1 MSRCGFPNVLS
12 TIDINIMVFRLFR
25 HSFLAQYDLYN
36 IATGRRTKL
45 QPDLD
50 ELIKA
55 LGGGGPGGPP
65 PPPPGRAPPQLPL
78 ELAMWGPVG
87 SSVAYVF
94 GANIY
99 YRYLQVVNR
108 TCIYPSHYLRETPES
123 QDVMVSTSGRPGVV
137 FNGVADWVYE
147 EEVLSDTRAL
157 WFSPDGDKLAWIEF
171 NDTDVDVMTITH
183 YGQPGNLQ
191 FQYPIQT
198 PLRYPKP
205 GRRNPTVQVFAAAV
219 RGVRSGLPRSVVQV

>member
-1 MSRCGFPNVLS
+1 MILLLLTVSV
-12 TIDINIMVFRLFR
+12 RLFR
-25 HSFLAQYDLYN
+25 HSFLAQYDIYN
-36 IATGRRTKL
+36 IATGRRVKL

-50 ELIKA
+50 KLIAA
-55 LGGGGPGGPP
+55 LGGGGPGAPP
-65 PPPPGRAPPQLPL
+65 PLPPGQTPPQLPL
-78 ELAMWGPVG
+78 EFAMWGPVG

-99 YRYLQVVNR
+99 YR
-108 TCIYPSHYLRETPES
+108 ETPES
-123 QDVMVSTSGRPGVV
+123 TDAMVTTSGRPGVV

-147 EEVLSDTRAL
+147 EEVLSDTKAIY
-157 WFSPDGDKLAWIEF
+157 FSPDGDKLAWIEF

-198 PLRYPKP
+198 PLRY
-205 GRRNPTVQVFAAAV
+205 NTVQY
-219 RGVRSGLPRSVVQV
+219 STVQNST